1 LAATLIGVPPR
12 KRRRVKVAPAPI
24 PETLSNPSWT
34 KIALMF
40 ALALISGVLMYLL
53 GGLMERYAE
62 RKEKEIE
69 EELRELEDSGDLY

>member
-1 LAATLIGVPPR
+1 
-12 KRRRVKVAPAPI
+12 
-24 PETLSNPSWT
+24 
-34 KIALMF
+34 MF

-53 GGLMERYAE
+53 GGLMERYAQ